1 MDPESKPLEG
11 LRVIDFSGMISGGF
25 ATMQLADFGAD
36 VVSVEHPRKP
46 DPLRE
51 WPPFDEGTSLWY
63 KSIGRNKRCV
73 TLDLSSEEGQ
83 ALAFEL
89 IEDADLAFENFRP
102 GTMERWGLGPER
114 LHEHNPSLILVRLS
128 GYGQTGPRADKPGF
142 GTIAEG
148 ISGWAQVN
156 GFPDREPL
164 LPPISL
170 ADLTA
175 AQFAVH
181 GAMFAL
187 FERDVGAGTGEGQV
201 VDVSLYEPLFRLFV
215 SDVEAFDRLGR
226 VPDRTGNRHENASPR
241 GVYETEDGHLT
252 LSASSQSVFENV
264 ARAIDRPDL
273 IEDERFETNERRV
286 EHADEIDAIIEA
298 WTSERSTD
306 EAIATM
312 EANDAIVGPVYDV
325 ADVHEDDQ
333 YRAREDVVEADDET
347 FGTLRTPA
355 AVPKFSRTP
364 GSVEHMGVPPGHH
377 NEDVYLDELGLDED
391 VYARLGEEGV
401 I

>member
-1 MDPESKPLEG
+1 MNHENKPLEG

-51 WPPFDEGTSLWY
+51 WPPFDKGESLWW
-63 KSIGRNKRCV
+63 KAIGRNKRCV
-73 TLDLSSEEGQ
+73 TLDLSSAEGQ

-89 IEDADLAFENFRP
+89 IDDADIAFENFRP
-102 GTMERWGLGPER
+102 GTMEQWGLGPEQ
-114 LHEHNPSLILVRLS
+114 LHDRNPSLILVRLS

-148 ISGWAQVN
+148 IAGWAHAN

-175 AQFAVH
+175 AQFAIH

-187 FERDVGAGTGEGQV
+187 FERDIGTGDGTGQV
-201 VDVSLYEPLFRLFV
+201 IDVSLFEPLFRLFV

-226 VPDRTGNRHENASPR
+226 VPERTGNRHENAAPR
-241 GVYETEDGHLT
+241 GVYETKDGYLT
-252 LSASSQSVFENV
+252 LSASSQPIFENV
-264 ARAIDRPDL
+264 AQAIDRPEL

-286 EHADEIDAIIEA
+286 ENADEIDEIIEK
-298 WTSERSTD
+298 WTAQRSTE

-312 EANDAIVGPVYDV
+312 ESNDAIVGPVYDIN
-325 ADVHEDDQ
+325 DILKDKQ
-333 YRAREDVVEADDET
+333 YRARKDIVEADDET
-347 FGTLRTPA
+347 FGMLRTPA
-355 AVPKFSRTP
+355 AVPKLSRTP
-364 GSVEHMGVPPGHH
+364 GSVEHMGVPPGRH
-377 NEDVYLDELGLDED
+377 NKDVYLGELGLDGDE
-391 VYARLGEEGV
+391 YKWLINEEV